1 MWRKADLIKR
11 CCCPAFTHLF
21 TLVMQDKL
29 HQDGTEQS
37 TSVTAPPPEVSS
49 EERKQRWEAG
59 QMDYMGEDSFDNIE
73 RKLDSFLK

>member
-1 MWRKADLIKR
+1 
-11 CCCPAFTHLF
+11 
-21 TLVMQDKL
+21 MQDKL
-29 HQDGTEQS
+29 HQDPTEQPAPIM
-37 TSVTAPPPEVSS
+37 APPPPPQVSS

>member
-1 MWRKADLIKR
+1 
-11 CCCPAFTHLF
+11 
-21 TLVMQDKL
+21 MQDKL
-29 HQDGTEQS
+29 HQDPMEQPAP
-37 TSVTAPPPEVSS
+37 VAAPPPQVSS

>member
-1 MWRKADLIKR
+1 MEKARPYKALLLSRI
-11 CCCPAFTHLF
+11 HSL

-29 HQDGTEQS
+29 HQDATEHS
-37 TSVTAPPPEVSS
+37 AAVTAPPPPQVSS

>member
-1 MWRKADLIKR
+1 MSRVGAVLQDTFDQDLAEQ
-11 CCCPAFTHLF
+11 PAP
-21 TLVMQDKL
+21 
-29 HQDGTEQS
+29 
-37 TSVTAPPPEVSS
+37 VTAPPPPQASS

>member
-1 MWRKADLIKR
+1 MSHIY
-11 CCCPAFTHLF
+11 
-21 TLVMQDKL
+21 LVMQDKL
-29 HQDGTEQS
+29 PQDLAEQPAPI
-37 TSVTAPPPEVSS
+37 TAPPPQVSS

>member
-1 MWRKADLIKR
+1 
-11 CCCPAFTHLF
+11 
-21 TLVMQDKL
+21 MQDKL
-29 HQDGTEQS
+29 HQDPTEQPAP
-37 TSVTAPPPEVSS
+37 VMAPPPPQVSS